1 MSRNTLTG
9 IAMDIHWRFAMD
21 QIARTPKQLGE
32 ALKRERRKQGITQM
46 DLGKKTTLRQA
57 TISAVENGEPGTHLR
72 TICDMMAVLGL
83 EFVIRRRDEGKT
95 KSIEDIF

>member
-1 MSRNTLTG
+1 
-9 IAMDIHWRFAMD
+9 MD

>member
-1 MSRNTLTG
+1 
-9 IAMDIHWRFAMD
+9 MD

-57 TISAVENGEPGTHLR
+57 TISAVENGEPGTQLR